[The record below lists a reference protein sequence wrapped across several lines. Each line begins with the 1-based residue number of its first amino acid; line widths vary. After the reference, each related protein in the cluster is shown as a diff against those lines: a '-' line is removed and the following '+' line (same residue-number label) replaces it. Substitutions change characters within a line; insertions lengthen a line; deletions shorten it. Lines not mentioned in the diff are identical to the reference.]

1 MRTENTSSCSW
12 PRWPSENEKWKSKRR
27 GRTVDPGKTLLL
39 RGRTALRSHF
49 SLPGDSNARRSAFGA
64 KWDSSLCEN
73 GRGGE
78 KRGRERERE
87 RSCYYSTAR
96 FAFISPHTFALC
108 SPGSTFSLPLLL
120 PLVFPRFQRAQEHT
134 CARTTPRR
142 SQIRAARA
150 DGGDQ
155 NTVGVGIPSN
165 QSPPQRKWDGKS
177 DTDCL

>member
-1 MRTENTSSCSW
+1 MIQEKRCSSAVEVRCVPTFLCPETRT
-12 PRWPSENEKWKSKRR
+12 P
-27 GRTVDPGKTLLL
+27 V
-39 RGRTALRSHF
+39 ALRSE
-49 SLPGDSNARRSAFGA
+49 R
-64 KWDSSLCEN
+64 N
-73 GRGGE
+73 GILRCVRTGE
-78 KRGRERERE
+78 EGKRGEERE

-165 QSPPQRKWDGKS
+165 QSPQRKWDGKS

>member
-1 MRTENTSSCSW
+1 MRTLLLGPAGSARTK
-12 PRWPSENEKWKSKRR
+12 KWKSKRR

-39 RGRTALRSHF
+39 RGRSALRSHF

-165 QSPPQRKWDGKS
+165 QSPQRKWDGKS